1 MACGGGFDEV
11 RETWKV
17 MAEEFVWKDPKD
29 IWKGVG
35 IYHLTFRVACDEL
48 KLGVVRG
55 RSKEEIAVV
64 VQPLLDAG
72 EACDASNPKYVEAVK
87 GMAWVEYNALGKAID
102 NDLRHFQDKH
112 EGVLIC
118 ARKIM
123 DNHIHVVVWVQ
134 KNIKQSIKQIAHGFR
149 IGITHIAKDL
159 GVWPMKVGVDI
170 EPVVEAPVAQASK
183 DMNDLVA
190 DGNMNVVSDG
200 KEVVDIEI
208 EACHA
213 DLPVG
218 LVLSKAFIRTLARK
232 GQLRTMIDYVILNA
246 YRRRIL
252 ELYPDLFKLHRMTRI
267 AGLKFRSLGNHWLL
281 DWPVR
286 QMVECSR
293 NTTKEVWDEQ
303 LKNVMERAKAGAV
316 TYTAAMNE
324 GERYI
329 ADRIKAAGYPLVLLM
344 KDGFPPVGSEEEK
357 KYKPGGMM
365 SDICSQG
372 RLLLMEAYPESY
384 EDIRIVEMTERSL
397 KQKAEKKGWMYKP
410 LPHSSLRWRSIAC
423 NEMMRLLSER

>member
-1 MACGGGFDEV
+1 
-11 RETWKV
+11 

-35 IYHLTFRVACDEL
+35 IYHLTFNVACDNL
-48 KLGVVRG
+48 KLGTIRG
-55 RSKEEIAVV
+55 RSKEEIAAV

-72 EACDASNPKYVEAVK
+72 EACDASNPKYVAAVK
-87 GMAWVEYNALGKAID
+87 GMAWVELTPFGKAID

-112 EGVLIC
+112 KGTLIC

-149 IGITHIAKDL
+149 IGITHIAKDM
-159 GVWPMKVGVDI
+159 GVWPVKVGV
-170 EPVVEAPVAQASK
+170 EVEAVGEATAGVTPVAQALGNINDPRALK
-183 DMNDLVA
+183 DMNDPCVRTG
-190 DGNMNVVSDG
+190 GNVPMAA
-200 KEVVDIEI
+200 KEVVGIDT

-213 DLPVG
+213 EESAG
-218 LVLSKAFIRTLARK
+218 LVLEQAFIRTLARS
-232 GQLRTMIDYVILNA
+232 GQKRSMIDYMILNP
-246 YRRRIL
+246 YRRWIMV
-252 ELYPDLFKLHRMTRI
+252 LYPDLFKLHRVTRI
-267 AGLKFRSLGNHWLL
+267 VGLKFRSLGNHWLL
-281 DWPVR
+281 DWPLR
-286 QMVECSR
+286 QMGECSR
-293 NTTKEVWDEQ
+293 KTTHADWDEQ
-303 LKNVMERAKAGAV
+303 LKGVMERAEAGAV

-329 ADRIKAAGYPLVLLM
+329 ADHIKAAGYPLVLLM

-372 RLLLMEAYPESY
+372 RLLLLVAYPESY
-384 EDIRIVEMTERSL
+384 EDCRIVEMTERSL
-397 KQKAEKKGWMYKP
+397 RQKAEKKGWRYEP
-410 LPHSSLRWRSIAC
+410 LPHSTLRWRSIAC
-423 NEMMRLLSER
+423 NEMMRMLSER

>member
-1 MACGGGFDEV
+1 MADEY
-11 RETWKV
+11 
-17 MAEEFVWKDPKD
+17 EEFKWKAPKD

-35 IYHLTFRVACDEL
+35 IYHLTFNVACDSL
-48 KLGVVRG
+48 KLGTIRG
-55 RSKEEIAVV
+55 CSKEEIAAV

-72 EACDASNPKYVEAVK
+72 EACDASNPKYVAAVK
-87 GMAWVEYNALGKAID
+87 GMAWVELTPFGKAID

-112 EGVLIC
+112 KGTLIC

-134 KNIKQSIKQIAHGFR
+134 KTIKQSIKQIAHGFR
-149 IGITHIAKDL
+149 IGITHIAKDM
-159 GVWPMKVGVDI
+159 GVWPVKVGVQ
-170 EPVVEAPVAQASK
+170 VEAVGEATAGETPVAQA
-183 DMNDLVA
+183 L
-190 DGNMNVVSDG
+190 GNMNDPRAA
-200 KEVVDIEI
+200 KEVVGIDT

-213 DLPVG
+213 GEAAG
-218 LVLSKAFIRTLARK
+218 LVLGQAFIRTLARR
-232 GQLRTMIDYVILNA
+232 GQKRSMIDYVILNP
-246 YRRRIL
+246 YRRWIMV
-252 ELYPDLFKLHRMTRI
+252 LYPDLFKLHRLTRI

-281 DWPVR
+281 DWPLR

-293 NTTKEVWDEQ
+293 KTAQADWDEQ
-303 LKNVMERAKAGAV
+303 LKGVMERAEAGAV

-329 ADRIKAAGYPLVLLM
+329 ADHVKAAGYPLVLLM

-372 RLLLMEAYPESY
+372 RLLLLEAYPESY
-384 EDIRIVEMTERSL
+384 EDSRIVEMTERSL
-397 KQKAEKKGWMYKP
+397 KNKAKKKGWRYEP
-410 LPHSSLRWRSIAC
+410 LPHSTLRWRSIAC
-423 NEMMRLLSER
+423 NEMMGMLSER